1 MRSMVEFF
9 NGKWMHGMLCI
20 SEENEWLQEIKVDDP
35 DFYQEC
41 EAMLNMA
48 SQHNQTIAELEEAM
62 ALVGAKVRF
71 AVMYD
76 GTTRTY
82 VESSDSATLTAWK
95 DVAERE
101 FPSAFAD
108 VWTSREDAASTVTT
122 PDFVRKFADEINAA
136 AAVARDVDRLSTL
149 HWDGSYNRIGYK
161 NY

>member
-1 MRSMVEFF
+1 MVEFF

-62 ALVGAKVRF
+62 ALIGSQVRF

-82 VESSDSATLTAWK
+82 LETSDAATLAAWK
-95 DVAERE
+95 DIAERE
-101 FPSAFAD
+101 CPSAFAD

-149 HWDGSYNRIGYK
+149 HWDGVYNRYGYK
-161 NY
+161 HY